1 MYSYSIFN
9 YNSKKIYLFYVGE
22 FLSLGILFAFIGLNL
37 WSNSVTF
44 SNILMTLVVQVSV
57 ILTAEVESQFS
68 TSKIWGVFLIK
79 TSTSLKAGTIF
90 EKLMKTHESN

>member
-9 YNSKKIYLFYVGE
+9 YNSKKFIYFMWENFWVWEFY
-22 FLSLGILFAFIGLNL
+22 I
-37 WSNSVTF
+37 
-44 SNILMTLVVQVSV
+44 MTLVVQVSV

-68 TSKIWGVFLIK
+68 TGKIWGVFLIK

-90 EKLMKTHESN
+90 EKLMKTHESA